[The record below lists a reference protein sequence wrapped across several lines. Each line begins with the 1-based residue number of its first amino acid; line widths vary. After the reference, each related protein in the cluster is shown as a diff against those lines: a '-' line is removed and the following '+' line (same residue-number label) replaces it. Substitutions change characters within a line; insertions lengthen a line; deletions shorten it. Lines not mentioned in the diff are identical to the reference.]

1 MEGRNDSGPPPIGH
15 GIRASDKRALPSLP
29 PPLSIPVRVAFIIS
43 ALRLRLRLRFH
54 SKRGST
60 TVFSLSLSLPE
71 FSKSPSCVHFA
82 ESYRRSVD
90 DRFCRF
96 SPEPRFSLCFRVSG
110 EGGGR
115 REDDRSDL
123 IVEFSRR
130 VIRGIIS

>member
-60 TVFSLSLSLPE
+60 TVFSLSLSPSFRNPPLVCTLPRVIAARSTIG
-71 FSKSPSCVHFA
+71 FADSRQSLDFPSVF
-82 ESYRRSVD
+82 EY
-90 DRFCRF
+90 
-96 SPEPRFSLCFRVSG
+96 LG
-110 EGGGR
+110 

-130 VIRGIIS
+130 VIRGIMSLFLDEI

>member
-60 TVFSLSLSLPE
+60 TVFSLSLSSRVFEIPLLCALCRE
-71 FSKSPSCVHFA
+71 LSTIGFADSRQSLDFPSVF
-82 ESYRRSVD
+82 EYR
-90 DRFCRF
+90 
-96 SPEPRFSLCFRVSG
+96 G
-110 EGGGR
+110 

-130 VIRGIIS
+130 VIRGIMSLFLDEI